1 MKQFC
6 FIQHCLD
13 LQGGT
18 IVRKQQTTRKRKVT
32 AWSCDVKVHSLNH
45 SGVEPFYLHVF
56 VHYWQMFTK
65 KNLSGSSGR
74 YHSSQTADYPK
85 KKSDCMI
92 MWRKSAFTKPFWGR
106 TLLSPRFCTLLTN
119 VYKKKSGKTI
129 SLYRLALKSFAWFYY
144 CTVRSVVYCKTV
156 LVALFTRYST
166 ADGSQLQ
173 LTAVYE

>member
-1 MKQFC
+1 MYTKQVQVADHQPLEARQTQIISTKHFPV
-6 FIQHCLD
+6 CLEICEAI
-13 LQGGT
+13 LFH
-18 IVRKQQTTRKRKVT
+18 TT
-32 AWSCDVKVHSLNH
+32 
-45 SGVEPFYLHVF
+45 
-56 VHYWQMFTK
+56 
-65 KNLSGSSGR
+65 LSGSSGR

-144 CTVRSVVYCKTV
+144 CTVRSVVYCITV

-166 ADGSQLQ
+166 ADGSQLPNRR
-173 LTAVYE
+173 LRINTAPNRRNAVFIGRLRRGTGTA